1 MEWSTK
7 YTNHMG
13 AGWRVVFA
21 IISAFQ
27 KRKCIVKV
35 KEPRSKV
42 LVVLGDRLCLQEAFV

>member
-7 YTNHMG
+7 YTNNLG
-13 AGWRVVFA
+13 TGWKIVFG
-21 IISAFQ
+21 IVSGFQ

-42 LVVLGDRLCLQEAFV
+42 LVLLGDRLCLQ